1 MQTIAR
7 LTKYSI
13 KYYNDTANEAQQAV
27 MDRQSSQRR
36 IGRVLHRRR
45 DLHPRAARPGDR
57 VGPCPRTHSRFSGCI
72 ELTSH
77 FVGVRSERRPDVGV
91 NEWTSCAAGF
101 GPSGLMRVAYPIAGR
116 AAPPTPPAPSPSKLR
131 SRCRPRHRRD
141 KTVPIGVFMIEAI
154 SLHPN
159 PSISA

>member
-27 MDRQSSQRR
+27 MDRQSAN
-36 IGRVLHRRR
+36 GGL
-45 DLHPRAARPGDR
+45 AEYYTEG
-57 VGPCPRTHSRFSGCI
+57 GPCPRTHSRFSGCI

-91 NEWTSCAAGF
+91 NE
-101 GPSGLMRVAYPIAGR
+101 
-116 AAPPTPPAPSPSKLR
+116 
-131 SRCRPRHRRD
+131 
-141 KTVPIGVFMIEAI
+141 
-154 SLHPN
+154 
-159 PSISA
+159 